1 MPQLT
6 IVPEY
11 HPTTKDLDREAQMLR
26 LLNAC
31 MYSTN
36 RHEQAKLWAEYVGLH
51 ESRQAEW
58 VAWDEKRK
66 GLRK

>member
-1 MPQLT
+1 MS
-6 IVPEY
+6 I
-11 HPTTKDLDREAQMLR
+11 EAMNYAYQ
-26 LLNAC
+26 
-31 MYSTN
+31 
-36 RHEQAKLWAEYVGLH
+36 QAKLWAEYVGLH

>member
-1 MPQLT
+1 
-6 IVPEY
+6 
-11 HPTTKDLDREAQMLR
+11 

-31 MYSTN
+31 MYSTD

-51 ESRQAEW
+51 ESRPDEW

-66 GLRK
+66 GLGK